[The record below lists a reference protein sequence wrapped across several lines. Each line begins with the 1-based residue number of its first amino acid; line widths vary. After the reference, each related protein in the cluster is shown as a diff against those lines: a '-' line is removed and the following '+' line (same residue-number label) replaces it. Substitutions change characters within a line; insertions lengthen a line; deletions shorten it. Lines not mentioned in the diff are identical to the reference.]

1 MPAESKK
8 QQRFFGLVKAIQ
20 EGKATGSG
28 KAQDAADSMSEKSV
42 RDYASTSHED
52 LPEKKSMNPN
62 VEQLLNYAAISAAV
76 GAGGAG
82 LYGLAKY
89 LHDQD
94 MVGSGQ
100 GGRLSKFE
108 RRIAIPKSKKLPA
121 LLEAK
126 QNAPVNPAD
135 MTSDAEMEK
144 SDILPE
150 EQEDMKGPDKAA
162 SITEYLGNPALF
174 GAATPIAMLA
184 PGLATFV
191 IGSRLIDQRRKAE
204 MEEKIQKAK
213 KEFED
218 ALSKN
223 SSSKLQQDI
232 DALHKSAGK
241 DDWKD
246 IPASEVQPS
255 PYGIGVSPTGL
266 AFLAGLGPGVGAT
279 LGWYLM
285 NNKMKDDPER
295 QKLKQLNNLLKRD
308 ISSGALSSG
317 LDIEEDEEG
326 KPKFKL

>member
-28 KAQDAADSMSEKSV
+28 KAQEAADSMSEKSV

-52 LPEKKSMNPN
+52 LPEKKSMDPN
-62 VEQLLNYAAISAAV
+62 VAQLLQYAAISAAV

-82 LYGLAKY
+82 LYGLTKY

-94 MVGSGQ
+94 LVGSGQ

-108 RRIAIPKSKKLPA
+108 RRISIPKSKKLPA

-126 QNAPVNPAD
+126 QNVPVSPSD

-144 SDILPE
+144 SDLLPE
-150 EQEDMKGPDKAA
+150 EVEDMKGPDKAA
-162 SITEYLGNPALF
+162 SISQYLGEPALF
-174 GAATPIAMLA
+174 GAATPLAMLG
-184 PGLATFV
+184 PGVATFI
-191 IGSRLIDQRRKAE
+191 IGSRLIDQHRKSE
-204 MEEKIQKAK
+204 MDEKIEQAK
-213 KEFED
+213 KEFEA
-218 ALSKN
+218 ALSKT
-223 SSSKLQQDI
+223 SSCKLQEDI
-232 DALHKSAGK
+232 DSLYKSA
-241 DDWKD
+241 DWKD
-246 IPASEVQPS
+246 VPDKDVQPS
-255 PYGIGVSPTGL
+255 PYGMGFSPSNL
-266 AFLAGLGPGVGAT
+266 AFMAGLSPGVGAA

-285 NNKMKDDPER
+285 SNRMKDDPEK

-308 ISSGALSSG
+308 IASGALSSG
-317 LDIEEDEEG
+317 LDIEENEEG